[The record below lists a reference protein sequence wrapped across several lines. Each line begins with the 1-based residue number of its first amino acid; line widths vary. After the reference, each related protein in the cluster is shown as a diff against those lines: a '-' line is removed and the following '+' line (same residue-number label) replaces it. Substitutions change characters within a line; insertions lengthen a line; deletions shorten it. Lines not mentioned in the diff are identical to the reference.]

1 MNGAVPT
8 LRVAMVGA
16 GGFAARHLEVL
27 DREPGVEVV
36 GHVSRALAGAEAQA
50 RRFGGR
56 AFGDV
61 EELLGRERVDAAWIT
76 VPPHA
81 HGAIEHALIAAGVP
95 FFVEKPLS
103 ADRATAEA
111 IGRAVADAGLIAAAG
126 YHWRALD
133 TMAELRARLAAGP
146 PVAMVTGSWHS
157 STPPP
162 SWWWTQAR
170 SGGQFVEQATHL
182 LDLARHLLGEAVLT
196 HAVADRRERPSFPEA
211 DVADV
216 SAATLRFDAGA
227 LGVFTATCVLGA
239 SARVEL
245 QLMREGE
252 LITVTQGSVVY
263 DDGRE
268 RREVRVTG
276 DPVATEDRAFLEALR
291 SGDRSVLVCDYAD
304 ALRTHALAH
313 EVAAAAR

>member
-1 MNGAVPT
+1 MTGAPDP

-27 DREPGVEVV
+27 RHEPGVEVV
-36 GHVSRALAGAEAQA
+36 GHVSRTLAAAEAQA
-50 RRFGGR
+50 RRYGGR
-56 AFGDV
+56 AHGDV
-61 EELLGRERVDAAWIT
+61 GELLARERLDAAWIT

-81 HGAIEHALIAAGVP
+81 HGPIEHALIAAGVP

-103 ADRATAEA
+103 GDRATGEA
-111 IGRAVADAGLIAAAG
+111 IALAVADAGLVAAVG

-133 TMAELRARLAAGP
+133 TMPELRARLADGP
-146 PVAMVTGSWHS
+146 PVAMVTGAWHA

-162 SWWWTQAR
+162 AWWRSQAR

-182 LDLARHLLGEAVLT
+182 LDLARHLLGEAVVT
-196 HAVADRRERPSFPEA
+196 HAAADRHPRPAFPDA

-216 SAATLRFDAGA
+216 SAATLRFVSGA
-227 LGVFTATCVLGA
+227 LGVFTATCLLGG
-239 SARVEL
+239 SDRVEL
-245 QLMREGE
+245 QLVREGE

-276 DPVATEDRAFLEALR
+276 DPVAAEDRAFLHAVR
-291 SGDRSVLVCDYAD
+291 TGDRSVLVCDVAD
-304 ALRTHALAH
+304 AARTHALAH
-313 EVAAAAR
+313 EVVEAAG

>member
-1 MNGAVPT
+1 MSGAVPT

-27 DREPGVEVV
+27 ARERGVEII
-36 GHVSRALAGAEAQA
+36 GHVSRTLAAAEAQA

-56 AFGDV
+56 AHRDV
-61 EELLGRERVDAAWIT
+61 QELLAQERLDAAWIT

-95 FFVEKPLS
+95 FLVEKPLS
-103 ADRATAEA
+103 GDRATGEA
-111 IGRAVADAGLIAAAG
+111 IGRAVADAGLVAAVG

-133 TMAELRARLAAGP
+133 TVPELRARLTDGP
-146 PVAMVTGSWHS
+146 PVAMVTGAWHS

-162 SWWWTQAR
+162 PWWRSRAR

-182 LDLARHLLGEAVLT
+182 LDLARHLLGEAVVT
-196 HAVADRRERPSFPEA
+196 HAVADRRERPSFPDA

-227 LGVFTATCVLGA
+227 LGVFTATCLLGG
-239 SARVEL
+239 SDRVEL
-245 QLMREGE
+245 QLMREGG
-252 LITVTQGSVVY
+252 LITITQGSIVY

-268 RREVRVTG
+268 RRAVRAAG
-276 DPVATEDRAFLEALR
+276 DPVATEDRAFLAAVR
-291 SGDRSVLVCDYAD
+291 SGDAGMLVCAYAD
-304 ALRTHALAH
+304 ALRTHELAH
-313 EVAAAAR
+313 EVVAAAR

>member
-1 MNGAVPT
+1 MSGDLRT

-16 GGFAARHLEVL
+16 GGFAGRHLDVL
-27 DREPGVEVV
+27 ARERGVEIV
-36 GHVSRALAGAEAQA
+36 GHVSRTLAAAEAQA

-56 AFGDV
+56 AFGCV
-61 EELLGRERVDAAWIT
+61 EALLADERLDAAWIT
-76 VPPHA
+76 VPPQA

-103 ADRATAEA
+103 GDRATGEA
-111 IGRAVADAGLIAAAG
+111 IGRAVADAGLIAAVG

-133 TMAELRARLAAGP
+133 TMAELRARLADGP
-146 PVAMVTGSWHS
+146 PVAMVTGAWHS

-162 SWWWTQAR
+162 AWWRSQAS

-182 LDLARHLLGEAVLT
+182 LDLARHLVGEAVVT
-196 HAVADRRERPSFPEA
+196 HAVADRHPRPRFPDA

-216 SAATLRFDAGA
+216 SAATLRFSAGA
-227 LGVFTATCVLGA
+227 LGVFTATCVLGG

-276 DPVATEDRAFLEALR
+276 DPVVTEDRAFLAAVR
-291 SGDRSVLVCDYAD
+291 SGDGAVLVCDYAD
-304 ALRTHALAH
+304 ALQTHELAH
-313 EVAAAAR
+313 EVVAAAR

>member
-1 MNGAVPT
+1 VSGAAPT

-27 DREPGVEVV
+27 RREPGAQIV
-36 GHVSRALAGAEAQA
+36 GHVSRTLAAAEAQA
-50 RRFGGR
+50 RRYGGR

-61 EELLGRERVDAAWIT
+61 EELLTHARPDAAWIT

-81 HGAIEHALIAAGVP
+81 HGRIEHALIAAGVP

-103 ADRATAEA
+103 GDRATGEK
-111 IGRAVADAGLIAAAG
+111 IGRAVADAGMIAAVG

-133 TMAELRARLAAGP
+133 TIAELRARLAEGP
-146 PVAMVTGSWHS
+146 PVALVTGAWHS

-162 SWWWTQAR
+162 AWWRSQAR

-182 LDLARHLLGEAVLT
+182 LDLARHLLGEAVVT
-196 HAVADRRERPSFPEA
+196 HAAADRRERPRFPEA

-227 LGVFTATCVLGA
+227 LGMFTATCLLGA

-291 SGDRSVLVCDYAD
+291 SADGGVLVCDYAD
-304 ALRTHALAH
+304 ALRTHELAH
-313 EVAAAAR
+313 EVVAAAR